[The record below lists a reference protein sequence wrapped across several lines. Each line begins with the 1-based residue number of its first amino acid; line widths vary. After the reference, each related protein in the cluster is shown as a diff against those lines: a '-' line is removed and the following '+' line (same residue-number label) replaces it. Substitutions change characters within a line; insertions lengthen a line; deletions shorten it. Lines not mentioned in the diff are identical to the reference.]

1 MLGDRWGPLIVN
13 SLEEMNVSIVT
24 NMDPVINS
32 CPRSLVL
39 IGGRAN
45 YKTFSYFNESSKYVT
60 SNSGEDKLAKS
71 AFFL

>member
-39 IGGRAN
+39 MGGRAN
-45 YKTFSYFNESSKYVT
+45 YKTYLMSLVNMLH
-60 SNSGEDKLAKS
+60 SNSGERQVGKVS
-71 AFFL
+71 IFF